1 MNVFKSIDDS
11 KTFMISGISYDM
23 ICVINSSLKNKIS
36 EINSRIVRTEM
47 LKKETSDRD
56 IFIQLKNEIE
66 YLNDV
71 VSSIKELQQNIYSTL
86 DNI

>member
-11 KTFMISGISYDM
+11 NTFMISGISYDM
-23 ICVINSSLKNKIS
+23 ISVINSSLKNKIS

-71 VSSIKELQQNIYSTL
+71 VSSIKELQQNIYCTL

>member
-11 KTFMISGISYDM
+11 NTFMISGISYDM

-71 VSSIKELQQNIYSTL
+71 VSSIKELQQNIYCTL